1 MILQATKQL
10 EIETIGEMEQGLT
23 AGISEESMPFVFELV
38 SKQLYSNPI
47 GSIVREITSNCLD
60 AHTEA
65 ENTEDPVIVRFK
77 NDPDEGMIIEFQDFG
92 VGISPN
98 RIQEI
103 YMNYFSS
110 TKRAD
115 NSLIGGF
122 GLTSN

>member
-23 AGISEESMPFVFELV
+23 AGISKESMPFVFELV